1 MSSVLQSLVGIAGL
15 ILIAVLLS
23 ENRRRVSWRAIAV
36 GLGAQMLVAA
46 LLLKVPA
53 VRPLFLAL
61 NRAVDAL
68 QAATLAGTSFVFG
81 YVGGGPAPFSLSDP
95 SKGFVLAF
103 QALPL
108 VLIMSALSA
117 VLYHWRI
124 LPLVVR
130 GFALVL
136 EKSFGLGGAVGMSA
150 AAMPFLGMIESPLL
164 IRPYLSKLSR
174 GELFVVMTG
183 GMATIAGTVLV
194 LYATFLSGI
203 IPDATGHLLTATLV
217 SVPAAIMV
225 ARVMVPDD
233 SRTDGGAAIQT
244 PYGGSMDAVVRGTM
258 DGLHLLGAIIAMLV
272 VLVALVHLVNSGLG
286 LLPEMAGAPVTL
298 QRAMGVALA
307 PLAWL
312 MGVPAAEM
320 ATAGALLGT
329 KTVLNELLAYLQLAA
344 LPPDALSERSRLIM
358 SYGLCGFANFGS
370 LGILIAGL
378 SAMASIWRLVFG
390 CNGCTASPTTQA
402 GPSAC
407 LAQTACCRSR
417 YTIDAVIIAA
427 SV

>member
-1 MSSVLQSLVGIAGL
+1 MSSVLQGLAGIAGL
-15 ILIAVLLS
+15 TLIAVLLS
-23 ENRRRVSWRAIAV
+23 SDRRRVSWRTIAV
-36 GLGAQMLVAA
+36 GLTAQMLVAA

-53 VRPLFLAL
+53 IRPLFLAL

-130 GFALVL
+130 GFALIL

-164 IRPYLSKLSR
+164 IRPYLSRLSR

-225 ARVMVPDD
+225 ARIMVPDD
-233 SRTDGGAAIQT
+233 CRTGSHTTIQT
-244 PYGGSMDAVVRGTM
+244 PYSGSMDAVVRGTM

-272 VLVALVHLVNSGLG
+272 VLVALVHLVNSGLA

-298 QRAMGVALA
+298 QRSMGVVLA

-312 MGVPAAEM
+312 MGIPAAEM

-344 LPPDALSERSRLIM
+344 LPPGALSERSRLIM

-378 SAMASIWRLVFG
+378 SAMAPDRRGEVVALGWRAMAAGTLSTCLTAAVVGLLV
-390 CNGCTASPTTQA
+390 
-402 GPSAC
+402 
-407 LAQTACCRSR
+407 
-417 YTIDAVIIAA
+417 
-427 SV
+427 

>member
-1 MSSVLQSLVGIAGL
+1 MTSVLQGLAGIAGL
-15 ILIAVLLS
+15 TLIAVLLS
-23 ENRRRVSWRAIAV
+23 SDRRRVSWRIVAV
-36 GLGAQMLVAA
+36 GLTAQMLVAA

-53 VRPLFLAL
+53 IRPLFLAL

-225 ARVMVPDD
+225 ARIMVPDD
-233 SRTDGGAAIQT
+233 CRTGGATVIQT

-286 LLPEMAGAPVTL
+286 LLPEVAGGPLTL
-298 QRAMGVALA
+298 QRAMGVILA

-312 MGVPAAEM
+312 MGIPAAEM

-329 KTVLNELLAYLQLAA
+329 KTVLNELLAYL
-344 LPPDALSERSRLIM
+344 
-358 SYGLCGFANFGS
+358 
-370 LGILIAGL
+370 
-378 SAMASIWRLVFG
+378 
-390 CNGCTASPTTQA
+390 
-402 GPSAC
+402 
-407 LAQTACCRSR
+407 
-417 YTIDAVIIAA
+417 
-427 SV
+427 

>member
-1 MSSVLQSLVGIAGL
+1 MSSVLQGLAGIAGL
-15 ILIAVLLS
+15 TLIAVLLS
-23 ENRRRVSWRAIAV
+23 SDRRRVSWRIVAV
-36 GLGAQMLVAA
+36 GLTAQMLVAA

-53 VRPLFLAL
+53 IRPLFLAL

-225 ARVMVPDD
+225 ARIMVPDD
-233 SRTDGGAAIQT
+233 CRTGGTTVIQT

-286 LLPEMAGAPVTL
+286 LLPEVAGAPVTL
-298 QRAMGVALA
+298 QRAMGVILA

-312 MGVPAAEM
+312 MGIPAAEM

-344 LPPDALSERSRLIM
+344 LPPEALSERSRLIM

-378 SAMASIWRLVFG
+378 SAMAPERRGEVVALGWRAMAAGTLSTCLTAAVVGLLV
-390 CNGCTASPTTQA
+390 
-402 GPSAC
+402 
-407 LAQTACCRSR
+407 
-417 YTIDAVIIAA
+417 
-427 SV
+427 

>member
-1 MSSVLQSLVGIAGL
+1 MAGQAAADVSSVLQGLAGIAGL
-15 ILIAVLLS
+15 TLIAVLLS
-23 ENRRRVSWRAIAV
+23 SDRRRVSWRIIAV
-36 GLGAQMLVAA
+36 GLTAQMLVAA

-53 VRPLFLAL
+53 IRPLFLAL

-225 ARVMVPDD
+225 ARIMVPDD
-233 SRTDGGAAIQT
+233 CRTGGATVIQT

-286 LLPEMAGAPVTL
+286 LLPEIAGAPVTL
-298 QRAMGVALA
+298 QRAMGVILA

-312 MGVPAAEM
+312 MGIPAAEM

-344 LPPDALSERSRLIM
+344 LPPEALSERSRLIM

-378 SAMASIWRLVFG
+378 SAMAPERRGEVVALGWRAMAAGTLSTCLTAAVVGLLV
-390 CNGCTASPTTQA
+390 
-402 GPSAC
+402 
-407 LAQTACCRSR
+407 
-417 YTIDAVIIAA
+417 
-427 SV
+427 

>member
-1 MSSVLQSLVGIAGL
+1 MSSVLQGLAGIAGL
-15 ILIAVLLS
+15 TLIAVLLS
-23 ENRRRVSWRAIAV
+23 SDRRRVSWRIVAV
-36 GLGAQMLVAA
+36 GLTAQMLVAA

-53 VRPLFLAL
+53 IRPLFLAL

-233 SRTDGGAAIQT
+233 TRTDGGAAIQT

-286 LLPEMAGAPVTL
+286 LLPEVAGAPVTL

-344 LPPDALSERSRLIM
+344 LPPDALSDRSRLIM

-378 SAMASIWRLVFG
+378 SAMAPERRGEVVALGWRAMAAGTLSTCLTAAVVGLLV
-390 CNGCTASPTTQA
+390 
-402 GPSAC
+402 
-407 LAQTACCRSR
+407 
-417 YTIDAVIIAA
+417 
-427 SV
+427 

>member
-117 VLYHWRI
+117 LLYHWRI

-164 IRPYLSKLSR
+164 IRPYLARLSR

-183 GMATIAGTVLV
+183 GLATIAGTVLV
-194 LYATFLSGI
+194 LYATFLSCI

-233 SRTDGGAAIQT
+233 TRTDGGAAIQT

-378 SAMASIWRLVFG
+378 SAMAPERRGEVVSLGWRAMAAGTLATCLTAAVVGLV
-390 CNGCTASPTTQA
+390 
-402 GPSAC
+402 
-407 LAQTACCRSR
+407 
-417 YTIDAVIIAA
+417 V
-427 SV
+427 

>member
-1 MSSVLQSLVGIAGL
+1 MSGLIHGLAGIAGL
-15 ILIAVLLS
+15 VLAAFALS
-23 ENRRRVSWRAIAV
+23 EARRAVSWRIVAAGLAAQLAIA
-36 GLGAQMLVAA
+36 G
-46 LLLKVPA
+46 LLLKVPM
-53 VRPLFLAL
+53 VRPVFLAL

-81 YVGGGPAPFSLSDP
+81 YVGGGPAPFALSDP

-117 VLYHWRI
+117 LLYHWRI

-130 GFALVL
+130 GFAVVL

-164 IRPYLSKLSR
+164 IRPYLAKLTR

-194 LYATFLSGI
+194 LYATFLAGV

-225 ARVMVPDD
+225 ARIMVPDRA
-233 SRTDGGAAIQT
+233 RTGGAMVPT
-244 PYGGSMDAVVRGTM
+244 SYGGSMDAVVRGTM

-272 VLVALVHLVNSGLG
+272 VLVALVHLANGALS
-286 LLPEMAGAPVTL
+286 LLPDLAGAPLTL

-307 PLAWL
+307 PLAWA
-312 MGVPAAEM
+312 MGIPAGEM
-320 ATAGALLGT
+320 MAAGALLGT
-329 KTVLNELLAYLQLAA
+329 KTVLNELLAYLELAR
-344 LPPDALSERSRLIM
+344 LPAGVLSDRSRLIM

-370 LGILIAGL
+370 LGIMIAGL
-378 SAMASIWRLVFG
+378 AAMAPDRRAEIVGLGWRAMAAGTLASCLTAAVVGLLV
-390 CNGCTASPTTQA
+390 
-402 GPSAC
+402 
-407 LAQTACCRSR
+407 
-417 YTIDAVIIAA
+417 
-427 SV
+427 